1 MSKNIQGKPIKGSR
15 LKTSRKNEQSD
26 KDEKLWKGMNTTKN
40 VILWAYEHEPM
51 NMMEFIF
58 KHLLMT
64 WTKYAEN
71 ISYHIGQNLYKCG

>member
-1 MSKNIQGKPIKGSR
+1 
-15 LKTSRKNEQSD
+15 
-26 KDEKLWKGMNTTKN
+26 MNTTKN